1 MDNKRFFIYMILF
14 SLLIF
19 NLLFI
24 KSLDTNTTDQ
34 KAIAWLKTQV
44 SGKCNNLNSEE
55 KIFSLLSIGECKS
68 ELKAESADKTC
79 WPGSSCNV
87 KTSAEA
93 IIALKNSGESTIE
106 AENWLLNQ
114 TIPFKALNW
123 YLQVDT
129 ENKSKCS
136 INYDGEK
143 HQFSVSE
150 EQLVS
155 SGGLG
160 SCFSVYDSYW
170 LKISSSCLDKE
181 FSISCDVPFSTS
193 LLFKKVDSDYFFIP
207 LNTHFA
213 QSEGTTTEKVKSY
226 CVAEQGTSSCNYEST
241 LWTAL
246 ALNFVGRNSST
257 DYLAYLISYSDQNQK
272 YLPESILY
280 ILTGNYKDDLLNKQ
294 TGEGYW
300 QVSNDKFYDT
310 ALALL
315 PFQNDDSLSQKVKSK
330 SWLDQVQQKDGSWR
344 GDIKDTGFL
353 IYSLWSRKVVPTTS
367 TDCRN
372 AGYYCLTNSA
382 SCSEAEGSV
391 LSNYNCASG
400 GVCCTKDIQKTCAE
414 KSGIFCYQNQTCSG
428 QSVSSS
434 DSDITKVCCV
444 GTCRNQ
450 TAYNEG
456 NSGGETNGGTTER
469 SQCEKDNGVCRTS
482 CSSNEK
488 QISSPCYDENDLC
501 CIQKEKSSILLILI
515 IGILIL
521 LVIFGFIF
529 KDKLRI
535 FLFPILSKIWKKK
548 NKNQLINNNMGSSH
562 LENKRIPLT
571 NQNAPSSRVYPGAIQ
586 RRIIIP
592 ENKNFENQRIVNRK
606 ETNKNSQEVEDV
618 LKKLKDISK

>member
-1 MDNKRFFIYMILF
+1 MNNKRFFIYMILF

-19 NLLFI
+19 NLSLI
-24 KSLDTNTTDQ
+24 KGLDVNTTDQ
-34 KAIAWLKTQV
+34 KAISWLKTQV
-44 SGKCNNLNSEE
+44 SGKCNELNIEE
-55 KIFSLLSIGECKS
+55 KIFSLLSIGECKN

-79 WPGSSCNV
+79 WPGASCNV

-93 IIALKNSGESTIE
+93 IIALRNSGENTIE

-114 TIPFKALNW
+114 TIPFKSLNW

-136 INYDGEK
+136 VEYDGEK
-143 HQFSVSE
+143 HSFGVSE
-150 EQLVS
+150 EQLLS

-160 SCFSVYDSYW
+160 SCFSIYDSYW
-170 LKISSSCLDKE
+170 LKIASSCLDKE

-193 LLFKKVDSDYFFIP
+193 LLFKRTDSDYFFIP

-226 CVAEQGTSSCNYEST
+226 CVAEQGTSSCDYEST

-246 ALNFVGRNSST
+246 ALNFVGRNSSN
-257 DYLAYLISYSDQNQK
+257 DYLAYLISYSNQNQR

-294 TGEGYW
+294 TAEGYW

-315 PFQNDDSLSQKVKSK
+315 PFQNEDSLSQKIKSK
-330 SWLDQVQQKDGSWR
+330 SWLDKVQLKDGSWR
-344 GDIKDTGFL
+344 SDIKDTGFL
-353 IYSLWSRKVVPTTS
+353 IYSLWSRKIVPTTS

-372 AGYYCLTNSA
+372 AGYYCLTNSE
-382 SCSEAEGSV
+382 SCSRAEGSV
-391 LSNYNCASG
+391 LSSYTCSDG
-400 GVCCTKDIQKTCAE
+400 GVCCSKDLQKTCAE

-434 DSDITKVCCV
+434 DSDITKVCCI
-444 GTCRNQ
+444 GTCQNK
-450 TAYNEG
+450 TAYNE
-456 NSGGETNGGTTER
+456 NTDEETTER
-469 SQCEKDNGVCRTS
+469 SQCEKDNGVCKTS
-482 CSSNEK
+482 SCNSNEK
-488 QISSPCYDENDLC
+488 QISSPCSNENEIC
-501 CIQKEKSSILLILI
+501 CIEKEKSSILIILI
-515 IGILIL
+515 IGIFIL

-548 NKNQLINNNMGSSH
+548 NKNPLINNKTSSSQ

-571 NQNAPSSRVYPGAIQ
+571 NQNAPSSRVYPGAVQ
-586 RRIIIP
+586 RRVIIP
-592 ENKNFENQRIVNRK
+592 ENKNSESQRIINRRGI
-606 ETNKNSQEVEDV
+606 NKNSSEVEDV
-618 LKKLKDISK
+618 LKKLKEISK